1 MTKIYKLLSNRL
13 AALAIIL
20 CALGFVGCTE
30 TEDELAA
37 SYGYV
42 QFKLYKN
49 DTAPTSRAT
58 TTLDYLRDAHKVK
71 VTMQHDGRTIVQTLV
86 LNAYNNENAEY
97 GLRSDKLQL
106 MTGEYS
112 VIGYTL

>member
-1 MTKIYKLLSNRL
+1 MTKIYQLLSNRF
-13 AALAIIL
+13 AAFALIL
-20 CALGFVGCTE
+20 CTLGFVGCTE

-58 TTLDYLRDAHKVK
+58 TLDYLHDAHKVK
-71 VTMQHDGRTIVQTLV
+71 VTMQREGSTIEQTLC
-86 LNAYNNENAEY
+86 LMLTTTRMPSMAYV
-97 GLRSDKLQL
+97 
-106 MTGEYS
+106 
-112 VIGYTL
+112 VIS